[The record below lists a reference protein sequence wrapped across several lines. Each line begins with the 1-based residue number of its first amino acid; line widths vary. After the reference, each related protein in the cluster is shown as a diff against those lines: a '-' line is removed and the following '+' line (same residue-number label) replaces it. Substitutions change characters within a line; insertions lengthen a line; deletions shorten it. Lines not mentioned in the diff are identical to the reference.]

1 MHLNSYAICDD
12 VGDLP
17 LAMFI
22 QRLTYET
29 QGRDFLLQEFKDDQQ
44 NKHFK
49 DRLGSISFQTTT
61 YHTQNHTLR
70 LKCKTIPSCWHWSQ
84 CMFLLPSV
92 TGSGHLVSM
101 LDQAS

>member
-1 MHLNSYAICDD
+1 MQLYIDMHLNSYAICDD

-49 DRLGSISFQTTT
+49 DRLG
-61 YHTQNHTLR
+61 
-70 LKCKTIPSCWHWSQ
+70 
-84 CMFLLPSV
+84 
-92 TGSGHLVSM
+92 
-101 LDQAS
+101 